1 MQYELSSK
9 GKYRIILIDELLNT
23 TSNITDLIGIVDE
36 LLQQDLVHI
45 GIQFKE
51 GSFITSRTGAIVI
64 NCWEKITNNK
74 GTLTLVEPGYDI
86 RHFFLVLELDKEIAM
101 VDSLEDLVD

>member
-1 MQYELSSK
+1 MQSELSTK
-9 GKYRIILIDELLNT
+9 GKYRIITIDEVLHT
-23 TSNITDLIGIVDE
+23 TSNIADLIGIIDE
-36 LLQQDLVHI
+36 LLQQDTVHI
-45 GIQFKE
+45 AIRFKE
-51 GSFITSRTGAIVI
+51 GSFFTSRTGAIVI

-101 VDSLEDLVD
+101 VDSIEDLTD